1 MPLTGCKLVHVQT
14 VVEIVLVTNFKHA
27 YAVANMTKNVQLNL
41 TEIHMKNWYNFKLLV
56 SSE

>member
-27 YAVANMTKNVQLNL
+27 YAVANMTKKCTVKPNGNPH
-41 TEIHMKNWYNFKLLV
+41 EELV
-56 SSE
+56 